1 MNVQAWSP
9 HLTPER
15 AKEAGVAFA
24 TKEELFRT
32 SDIISIH
39 MVASPSTFDLVA
51 SNEFDLMKPT
61 AFLINT
67 SRGPIVNEE
76 ALLQALNEERIAGA
90 GLDVYNMEPLPLDS
104 PIRSAKNV
112 TLTPHMGY
120 VGDTL
125 YKVRTQAH
133 SRANLFRRDT
143 VYRFSGKTLLRMSLH
158 TSTPTRKISS

>member
-15 AKEAGVAFA
+15 AKEAGVTFA

-39 MVASPSTFDLVA
+39 IVSSPSTLDLVT
-51 SNEFDLMKPT
+51 SKEFALMKPT
-61 AFLINT
+61 AFLVNT

-76 ALLQALNEERIAGA
+76 ALLKALNEERIAGA
-90 GLDVYNMEPLPLDS
+90 GLDVYNVEPLPLDS
-104 PIRSAKNV
+104 PIRSAKNA

-125 YKVRTQAH
+125 YKVCTL
-133 SRANLFRRDT
+133 STFANKF
-143 VYRFSGKTLLRMSLH
+143 YQG
-158 TSTPTRKISS
+158 

>member
-1 MNVQAWSP
+1 MIAWSSDDWQWLTSFGPIQYGQVFGMKVQAWSP

-24 TKEELFRT
+24 TKEEFFRS

-39 MVASPSTFDLVA
+39 MVAAPSTFDLVA
-51 SNEFDLMKPT
+51 SEEFALMKPT
-61 AFLINT
+61 AFLVNT
-67 SRGPIVNEE
+67 SRGPIVNED
-76 ALLQALNEERIAGA
+76 ALLKALNEERIAGA
-90 GLDVYNMEPLPLDS
+90 GLDVFNIEPLPLDS
-104 PIRSAKNV
+104 PVRSAKNV

-133 SRANLFRRDT
+133 
-143 VYRFSGKTLLRMSLH
+143 
-158 TSTPTRKISS
+158 P